1 MGDARVDLGL
11 VIVSEWS
18 VRSVRA
24 CFPTSSAESEKGDR
38 SGVGGGRR
46 MVLRCGVKK
55 RDG

>member
-24 CFPTSSAESEKGDR
+24 GFSDLVLLGAR
-38 SGVGGGRR
+38 RGVGRS
-46 MVLRCGVKK
+46 GVKK
-55 RDG
+55 RGG

>member
-1 MGDARVDLGL
+1 VGDARVDLGL